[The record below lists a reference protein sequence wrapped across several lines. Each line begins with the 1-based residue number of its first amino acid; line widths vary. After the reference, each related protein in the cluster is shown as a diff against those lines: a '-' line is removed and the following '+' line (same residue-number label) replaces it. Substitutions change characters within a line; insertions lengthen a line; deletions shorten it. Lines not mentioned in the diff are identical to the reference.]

1 MTAAAVIVAGGRGV
15 RMGADVPK
23 QFLLLGG
30 KPILERTL
38 GPFLACRDILEVVIA
53 APREHIAET
62 ERVAASL
69 APRKPVRVVEGGRER
84 QESVRLGIAAL
95 ACGADI
101 VLVHDAVRPFIT
113 ADLIESCIFGAA
125 RTGAVTVARPVKE
138 TIKTVEDGMVT
149 GTPDR
154 SRYRIVQTPQ
164 AFRTGLITEAHERAR
179 AEGFLGTDDCMLVER
194 LGHPVAVIEGDD
206 TNIKITTPAD
216 LAAAGALLTYIEE
229 FGGKRC

>member
-1 MTAAAVIVAGGRGV
+1 MTAGAVIVAGGRGV

-30 KPILERTL
+30 RPILARTL
-38 GPFLACRDILEVVIA
+38 EPFLACAGVGEIVIA

-62 ERVAASL
+62 ERIAASL
-69 APRKPVRVVEGGRER
+69 APVKPVRVVEGGRER

-95 ACGADI
+95 AGGADI

-113 ADLIESCIFGAA
+113 VGLIESCIAKAA
-125 RTGAVTVARPVKE
+125 CSGAVTVARPLKE
-138 TIKTVEDGMVT
+138 TIKTVEDGIVT

-154 SRYRIVQTPQ
+154 SRYWIVQTPQ
-164 AFRTGLITEAHERAR
+164 AFRAGLIIEAHERAR
-179 AEGFLGTDDCMLVER
+179 ADGFLGTDDCVLVER
-194 LGHPVAVIEGDD
+194 LGHTVTVIEGGD

-216 LAAAGALLTYIEE
+216 FAAAGAILSFMEH
-229 FGGKRC
+229 GGNRC